1 MSEEKKRI
9 QWLRARVADPLGSSS
24 WVSHEYMRTFLSAI
38 DARDAEIERMRSN
51 SYPHMCRMDHER
63 IGHRDSENERCPVCL
78 RDDEI
83 ERLRA
88 EVQSGLGRETAL
100 RSRLE
105 VLATLPGKPTFDELK
120 SAGDSRP
127 TPTLAEVAKDIMA
140 ARVAAAYPFDRETS
154 EGWNAIAVDHAR
166 ISVNAAKE
174 LLAELERRGAK
185 CK

>member
-1 MSEEKKRI
+1 MSEDSVKRLMDLAPGAVI
-9 QWLRARVADPLGSSS
+9 HTDTLVDRRADL
-24 WVSHEYMRTFLSAI
+24 LSAI
-38 DARDAEIERMRSN
+38 DARDAEIERLNRN
-51 SYPHMCRMDHER
+51 SYPHMCRMDHEQ

-127 TPTLAEVAKDIMA
+127 TPTLAEVAKDLMA
-140 ARVAAAYPFDRETS
+140 AIYANPDRIARGVVAAAAAI
-154 EGWNAIAVDHAR
+154 EGAEA
-166 ISVNAAKE
+166 
-174 LLAELERRGAK
+174 LLAELERRGK
-185 CK
+185 